1 MQGLKKGGAT
11 MEHDLSEYQKQ
22 SLGRKLAVA
31 SRLFGNRMNR
41 HFREHGYNVTPEQ
54 WRIIVNLRKDEGKSQ
69 NSIACSTEKDEP
81 SVSRLIDNM
90 IKRNLVK
97 RVPHPTDRRT
107 NLIFLT
113 EEGAQMQENLIAL
126 ALKTAEEATAGVDEK
141 DLETC
146 KRVLE
151 QIMDNLK

>member
-1 MQGLKKGGAT
+1 M
-11 MEHDLSEYQKQ
+11 DFDVNEYIKR
-22 SLGRKLAVA
+22 SLGRKLGVS

-41 HFREHGYNVTPEQ
+41 HFKENGLNVTPEQ
-54 WRIIVNLRKDEGKSQ
+54 WRIFVNLRKDEGKTQ
-69 NSIACSTEKDEP
+69 NMIACATDKDEP

-107 NLIFLT
+107 NLIYLT
-113 EEGAQMQENLIAL
+113 EEGAQMQEDLINL
-126 ALKTAEEATAGVDEK
+126 ALKTAAEATEGVNEQ

-146 KRVLE
+146 LRVLDKIIE
-151 QIMDNLK
+151 NLK

>member
-1 MQGLKKGGAT
+1 M
-11 MEHDLSEYQKQ
+11 DLTEYQKK
-22 SLGRKLAVA
+22 SLGRKLAIS

-41 HFREHGYNVTPEQ
+41 HFRDNGFNVTPEQ
-54 WRIIVNLRKDEGKSQ
+54 WRIFVNLRKGEGKTQ
-69 NSIACSTEKDEP
+69 NMIACATEKDEP

-107 NLIFLT
+107 NLIYLT
-113 EEGAQMQENLIAL
+113 EEGAQMQEGLVNL
-126 ALKTAEEATAGVDEK
+126 ALKTAAEATEGVDER

-146 KRVLE
+146 MRVLDK
-151 QIMDNLK
+151 IMENLK